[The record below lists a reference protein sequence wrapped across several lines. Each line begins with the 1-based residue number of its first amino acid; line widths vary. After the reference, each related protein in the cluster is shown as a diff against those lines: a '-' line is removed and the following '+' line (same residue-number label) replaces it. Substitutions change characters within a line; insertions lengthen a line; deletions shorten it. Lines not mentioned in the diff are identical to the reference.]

1 MKRVTVRWIAD
12 QAGCSGHT
20 VRKFADLGMI
30 ESNRDYNGW
39 RIFPEPDQAVE
50 KIRKLMIFSASHFI
64 SFSPSV
70 GAIPNRTTSPFEILP
85 TISSF
90 TDTLIDID

>member
-1 MKRVTVRWIAD
+1 MKRVTVRWIAE

-50 KIRKLMIFSASHFI
+50 KIRKLMMGEIK
-64 SFSPSV
+64 
-70 GAIPNRTTSPFEILP
+70 TTRSRSLMN
-85 TISSF
+85 
-90 TDTLIDID
+90 